1 MPDFL
6 KKWLENLSKIWK
18 GITTTQKII
27 GGVILGAAVIAIVV
41 ILTVSTS
48 GDGVPLFTNQL
59 AEEDFDRIATKLSE
73 MNVKYVAKGKS
84 QILVANQAT
93 KNRTIMKLA
102 EDGSMPKSRY
112 SFMDIIQS
120 KNITSSKFE
129 NDIKLRYAVQ
139 NRLEEML
146 KSSELIEK
154 AEVAFTMPEKSV
166 FTKNDDPVKVS
177 VVLTPRWGVNLREHK
192 REVKGYQELIVNSID
207 RATAENVVILDDRG
221 IKLND
226 FDNENE
232 DVKLKIT
239 KENLKIRENIIK
251 DYENKLYNA
260 IVGRGMVPSDR
271 LSITVD
277 VKMNFDQEKENRR
290 EILPVV
296 LKEDDPNTPYDD
308 GERKYSIT
316 VSKKDTK
323 EEFVGPNWIP
333 EGPPGFD
340 TNVPPAYKGALEQIT
355 KYVKSE
361 NIDNQVFGESNREIV
376 RDPWEI
382 QQITAAV
389 LIDGTWQME
398 FNDKGKVVVENG
410 GRKRVFTPVDD
421 ETIKAVRAF
430 VQQGIGF
437 KVDRGDTVAVSG
449 FKRDRSAEFQKEDEA
464 WKRQQQ
470 IFWLLLSVLG
480 GIIILII
487 GSIIYK
493 NIMKEVERRRRLR
506 EEEQIRQHQLARELA
521 LKSAEEEGTQVEM
534 SLEDKARL
542 EMQENAVNLARE
554 HPEDVAQLIRTWLQD
569 E

>member
-6 KKWLENLSKIWK
+6 KKGLDNLSKIWK
-18 GITTTQKII
+18 EITTTQKII
-27 GGVILGAAVIAIVV
+27 GGVIVGAAIIAIVV
-41 ILTVSTS
+41 ILAVSTS
-48 GDGVPLFTNQL
+48 GDGVPLFNNQL

-73 MNVKYVAKGKS
+73 MNVKYVAKGKN
-84 QILVANQAT
+84 QILVANQAV

-102 EDGSMPKSRY
+102 ETGFMPKSRY
-112 SFMDIIQS
+112 SFLDIIQS

-129 NDIKLRYAVQ
+129 NNIKVRYAVQ
-139 NRLEEML
+139 NKLEEML
-146 KSSELIEK
+146 RSSDLIEK
-154 AEVAFTMPEKSV
+154 ADVAFTMPEKSV
-166 FTKNDDPVKVS
+166 FTKNDDPVKVA
-177 VVLTPRWGVNLREHK
+177 VVLTPKWGINLSEHK
-192 REVKGYQELIVNSID
+192 REIKGYQELIVNSID
-207 RATAENVVILDDRG
+207 RAVAENVVITDDRG

-226 FDNENE
+226 FENENE
-232 DVKLKIT
+232 EVKLKIT
-239 KENLKIRENIIK
+239 KENLKIRESITK

-260 IVGRGMVPSDR
+260 IVGRGMVPADR

-340 TNVPPAYKGALEQIT
+340 TNVPPAYQGALEQIT

-398 FNDKGKVVVENG
+398 FNDNGKVVVENG

-449 FKRDRSAEFQKEDEA
+449 FKRDRSAEFKKEDDA

-470 IFWLLLSVLG
+470 IFWILLSVLG
-480 GIIILII
+480 GIVILIV

-493 NIMKEVERRRRLR
+493 NIMREIERRRRLR

-521 LKSAEEEGTQVEM
+521 LKSAEEESTQVEM

>member
-27 GGVILGAAVIAIVV
+27 GGIILGAAVIAIVV

-73 MNVKYVAKGKS
+73 MNIKYVAKGKS

-102 EDGSMPKSRY
+102 EDGSMPKNRY

-146 KSSELIEK
+146 KSSELIENAK
-154 AEVAFTMPEKSV
+154 VAFTMPEKSV

-177 VVLTPRWGVNLREHK
+177 VVLTPKWGINLLEHK

-207 RATAENVVILDDRG
+207 RATAENVVILNDRG

-226 FDNENE
+226 FDSENE
-232 DVKLKIT
+232 EVKLKIT
-239 KENLKIRENIIK
+239 KENLRIRENIIK

-260 IVGRGMVPSDR
+260 IVGRGMVPADR

-410 GRKRVFTPVDD
+410 GRKRVFTPVDE

-449 FKRDRSAEFQKEDEA
+449 FRRDRSAEFQKEDDA
-464 WKRQQQ
+464 WRRQQQ

>member
-6 KKWLENLSKIWK
+6 KKGLDNLSKIWK

-27 GGVILGAAVIAIVV
+27 GGVIIGAAIIAIVV

-48 GDGVPLFTNQL
+48 GNGVPLFNNQL

-73 MNVKYVAKGKS
+73 MNVKYVAKGKN
-84 QILVANQAT
+84 QIFVANQAV

-102 EDGSMPKSRY
+102 ETGFMPKNRY
-112 SFMDIIQS
+112 SFLDIIQS

-129 NDIKLRYAVQ
+129 NDIKVRYAVQ
-139 NRLEEML
+139 NKLEEML

-154 AEVAFTMPEKSV
+154 ADVAFTMPEKSV
-166 FTKNDDPVKVS
+166 FTKNDDPVKVA
-177 VVLTPRWGVNLREHK
+177 VILTPKWGINLSEHK

-207 RATAENVVILDDRG
+207 RATAENVVITDDRG

-226 FDNENE
+226 FENENE
-232 DVKLKIT
+232 EMKLKIT
-239 KENLKIRENIIK
+239 KENLRIRENIIK

-260 IVGRGMVPSDR
+260 IVGRGMVPADR

-340 TNVPPAYKGALEQIT
+340 TNVPPAYQGALEQIT

-398 FNDKGKVVVENG
+398 FSDKGKVVVENG
-410 GRKRVFTPVDD
+410 ARKRVFTPVDD
-421 ETIKAVRAF
+421 ETIRAVRAF

-449 FKRDRSAEFQKEDEA
+449 FKRDRSAEFKKEDDA

-470 IFWLLLSVLG
+470 IFWILLSILG
-480 GIIILII
+480 GIAILII

-493 NIMKEVERRRRLR
+493 NIMREVERRRRLR

-542 EMQENAVNLARE
+542 EMQENAVNLAKE

>member
-27 GGVILGAAVIAIVV
+27 GGIILGAAVIAIVV

-73 MNVKYVAKGKS
+73 MNIKYVAKGKS

-102 EDGSMPKSRY
+102 EDGSMPKNRY

-207 RATAENVVILDDRG
+207 RATAENVVILNDRG

-226 FDNENE
+226 FDSENE
-232 DVKLKIT
+232 EVKLKIT
-239 KENLKIRENIIK
+239 KENLRIRENIIK

-260 IVGRGMVPSDR
+260 IVGRGMVPADR

-410 GRKRVFTPVDD
+410 GRKRVFTPVDE

-449 FKRDRSAEFQKEDEA
+449 FRRDRSAEFQKEDDA
-464 WKRQQQ
+464 WRRQQQ

>member
-27 GGVILGAAVIAIVV
+27 GGIILGAAVIAIVV

-73 MNVKYVAKGKS
+73 MNIKYVAKGKS

-102 EDGSMPKSRY
+102 EDGSMPKNRY

-146 KSSELIEK
+146 KSSELIENAK
-154 AEVAFTMPEKSV
+154 VAFTMPEKSV

-177 VVLTPRWGVNLREHK
+177 VVLTPKWGINLLEHK

-207 RATAENVVILDDRG
+207 RATAENVVILNDRG

-226 FDNENE
+226 FDSENE
-232 DVKLKIT
+232 EVKLKIT

-260 IVGRGMVPSDR
+260 IVGRGMVPADR

-449 FKRDRSAEFQKEDEA
+449 FRRDRSAEFQKEDDA
-464 WKRQQQ
+464 WRRQQQ

>member
-6 KKWLENLSKIWK
+6 KKGLDNLSKIWK
-18 GITTTQKII
+18 EITTTQKII
-27 GGVILGAAVIAIVV
+27 GGVIVGAAIIAIVV
-41 ILTVSTS
+41 ILAVSTS
-48 GDGVPLFTNQL
+48 GDGVPLFNNQL

-73 MNVKYVAKGKS
+73 MNVKYVAKGKN
-84 QILVANQAT
+84 QILVANQAV

-102 EDGSMPKSRY
+102 ETGFMPKSRY
-112 SFMDIIQS
+112 SFLDIIQS

-129 NDIKLRYAVQ
+129 NNIKVRYAVQ
-139 NRLEEML
+139 NKLEEML
-146 KSSELIEK
+146 RSSDLIEK
-154 AEVAFTMPEKSV
+154 ADVAFTMPEKSV
-166 FTKNDDPVKVS
+166 FTKNDDPVKVA
-177 VVLTPRWGVNLREHK
+177 VVLTPKWGINLSEHK
-192 REVKGYQELIVNSID
+192 REIKGYQELIVNSID
-207 RATAENVVILDDRG
+207 RATAENVVITDDRG

-226 FDNENE
+226 FENENE

-239 KENLKIRENIIK
+239 KENLKIRESITK

-260 IVGRGMVPSDR
+260 IVGRGMVPADR

-340 TNVPPAYKGALEQIT
+340 TNVPPAYQGALEQIT

-398 FNDKGKVVVENG
+398 FNDNGKVVVENG

-449 FKRDRSAEFQKEDEA
+449 FKRDRSAEFKKEDDA

-470 IFWLLLSVLG
+470 IFWILLSVLG
-480 GIIILII
+480 GIVVLII

-493 NIMKEVERRRRLR
+493 NIMREIERRRRLR

-521 LKSAEEEGTQVEM
+521 LKSAEEESTQVEM

>member
-27 GGVILGAAVIAIVV
+27 GGIILGAAVIAIVV

-73 MNVKYVAKGKS
+73 MNIKYVAKGKS

-102 EDGSMPKSRY
+102 EDGSMPKNRY

-146 KSSELIEK
+146 KSSELIENAK
-154 AEVAFTMPEKSV
+154 VAFTMPEKSV

-177 VVLTPRWGVNLREHK
+177 VVLTPKWGINLLEHK

-207 RATAENVVILDDRG
+207 RATAENVVILNDRG

-226 FDNENE
+226 FDSENE
-232 DVKLKIT
+232 EVKLKIT
-239 KENLKIRENIIK
+239 KENLRIRENIIK

-260 IVGRGMVPSDR
+260 IVGRGMVPADR

-449 FKRDRSAEFQKEDEA
+449 FRRDRSAEFQKEDDA
-464 WKRQQQ
+464 WRRQQQ

>member
-6 KKWLENLSKIWK
+6 KKGLDSLSKIWK

-27 GGVILGAAVIAIVV
+27 GGVIVGAAIIAIVV
-41 ILTVSTS
+41 ILAVSTS
-48 GDGVPLFTNQL
+48 GDGVPLFNNQL

-73 MNVKYVAKGKS
+73 MNVKYVAKGKN
-84 QILVANQAT
+84 QILVANQAV

-102 EDGSMPKSRY
+102 ETGFMPKSRY
-112 SFMDIIQS
+112 SFLDIIQS

-129 NDIKLRYAVQ
+129 NNIKVRYAVQ
-139 NRLEEML
+139 NKLEEML
-146 KSSELIEK
+146 RSSDLIEK
-154 AEVAFTMPEKSV
+154 ADVAFTMPEKSV
-166 FTKNDDPVKVS
+166 FTKNDDPVKVA
-177 VVLTPRWGVNLREHK
+177 VVLTPKWGINLSEHK
-192 REVKGYQELIVNSID
+192 REIKGYQELIVNSID
-207 RATAENVVILDDRG
+207 RATAENVVITDDRG

-226 FDNENE
+226 FENENE

-239 KENLKIRENIIK
+239 KENLKIRESITK

-260 IVGRGMVPSDR
+260 IVGRGMVPADR

-340 TNVPPAYKGALEQIT
+340 TNVPPAYQGALEQIT

-398 FNDKGKVVVENG
+398 FNDNGKVVVENG

-449 FKRDRSAEFQKEDEA
+449 FKRDRSAEFKKEDDA

-470 IFWLLLSVLG
+470 IFWILLSVLG
-480 GIIILII
+480 GIVVLII

-493 NIMKEVERRRRLR
+493 NIMREIERRRRLR

-521 LKSAEEEGTQVEM
+521 LKSAEEESTQVEM

>member
-6 KKWLENLSKIWK
+6 KKGLDNLSKIWK
-18 GITTTQKII
+18 EITTTQKII
-27 GGVILGAAVIAIVV
+27 GGVIVGAAIIAIVV
-41 ILTVSTS
+41 ILAVSTS
-48 GDGVPLFTNQL
+48 GDGVPLFNNQL

-73 MNVKYVAKGKS
+73 MNVKYVAKGKN
-84 QILVANQAT
+84 QILVANQAV

-102 EDGSMPKSRY
+102 ETGFMPKSRY
-112 SFMDIIQS
+112 SFLDIIQS

-129 NDIKLRYAVQ
+129 NNIKVRYAVQ
-139 NRLEEML
+139 NKLEEML
-146 KSSELIEK
+146 RSSDLIEK
-154 AEVAFTMPEKSV
+154 ADVAFTMPEKSV
-166 FTKNDDPVKVS
+166 FTKNDDPVKVA
-177 VVLTPRWGVNLREHK
+177 VVLTPKWGINLSEHK
-192 REVKGYQELIVNSID
+192 REIKGYQELIVNSID
-207 RATAENVVILDDRG
+207 RATAENVVITDDRG

-226 FDNENE
+226 FENENE
-232 DVKLKIT
+232 EVKLKIT

-260 IVGRGMVPSDR
+260 IVGRGMVPADR

-323 EEFVGPNWIP
+323 EEFIGPNWIP

-340 TNVPPAYKGALEQIT
+340 TNVPPAYQGALEQIT

-398 FNDKGKVVVENG
+398 FNDNGKVVVENG

-449 FKRDRSAEFQKEDEA
+449 FKRDRSAEFKKEDDA

-470 IFWLLLSVLG
+470 IFWILLSVLG
-480 GIIILII
+480 GIVVLII

-493 NIMKEVERRRRLR
+493 NIMREIERRRRLR

-521 LKSAEEEGTQVEM
+521 LKSAEEESTQVEM